1 MARFNQLNKK
11 QDAMHKA
18 LQIQTCFTALERFW
32 NAKLFKLTSMS
43 LDKPQ
48 KSFILKLV
56 TKNRRH
62 KFVVYEVSSGNI
74 REFKTWLAAS
84 EYLETI
90 LEPEYTQS
98 TLNIS

>member
-1 MARFNQLNKK
+1 
-11 QDAMHKA
+11 MHKT
-18 LQIQTCFTALERFW
+18 LQTQACFTALERFW
-32 NAKLFKLTSMS
+32 NAKLFKLISMS

-62 KFVVYEVSSGNI
+62 KFVVYEVSSGEL

-84 EYLETI
+84 EYLENI
-90 LEPEYTQS
+90 LEPEYTKS
-98 TLNIS
+98 TLRVP